1 MKISIIMPVYNAQST
16 VQRMLDSIKNQ
27 TLSDF
32 EVLMINDG
40 CTDSSGKIL
49 DEYACA
55 DARFK
60 VFHKPNGGVSSARQY
75 GLERA
80 KGEYVI
86 HADSDDWIEPT
97 MLEELYSQAKKDDAD
112 VVICDFYY
120 DKGSIQQYVRQQPT
134 TLSPLQV
141 MRDLFQQLHGSCCNK
156 LVKRACYN
164 KFNAQFFSGID
175 YCEDLFF
182 WYQIFSHLSVKIS
195 YLNKAYYHYYCPIG
209 HSSIMGNYNKKFL
222 KMGDMLVN
230 KMEEVLPAGD
240 LKDEAIRRFKIS
252 QKCGAFE
259 HPIYTAE
266 EYYDIYP
273 ECNKYMYNTQ
283 QSKINGLLVWLSFQ
297 RGFYRI
303 ATSLYKLK
311 NIISQKRV
319 R

>member
-97 MLEELYSQAKKDDAD
+97 MLEEMYAKAKEDDAD
-112 VVICDFYY
+112 VVICDFFANTNTE
-120 DKGSIQQYVRQQPT
+120 QQYVVQRPSSTKGQ
-134 TLSPLQV
+134 QV
-141 MRDLFQQLHGSCCNK
+141 MKDLFQQLHGSCCNK
-156 LVKRACYN
+156 FVRRACYN
-164 KFNAQFFSGID
+164 KIGARFFPGID

-182 WYQIFSHLSVKIS
+182 WYQLFSHSNIKVAYLS
-195 YLNKAYYHYYCPIG
+195 KAFYHYYCPTC
-209 HSSIMGNYNKKFL
+209 HSSIMGNYSKKFL
-222 KMGDMLVN
+222 KMGDMLVR
-230 KMEEVLPAGD
+230 KMEEILPTGE
-240 LKDEAIRRFKIS
+240 LKNEAIRRFKIS

-259 HPIYTAE
+259 HPIYSAE
-266 EYYDIYP
+266 
-273 ECNKYMYNTQ
+273 
-283 QSKINGLLVWLSFQ
+283 
-297 RGFYRI
+297 
-303 ATSLYKLK
+303 
-311 NIISQKRV
+311 NIILFIQSAISICTAPRNQKSMV
-319 R
+319 SWFGFLISMAFIG

>member
-97 MLEELYSQAKKDDAD
+97 MLEEMYAKAKEDDAD
-112 VVICDFYY
+112 VVICDFFANTNTE
-120 DKGSIQQYVRQQPT
+120 QQYVVQRPSSTKGQ
-134 TLSPLQV
+134 QV
-141 MRDLFQQLHGSCCNK
+141 MKDLFQQLHGSCCNK
-156 LVKRACYN
+156 LVRRACYN
-164 KFNAQFFSGID
+164 KIGARFFPGID

-182 WYQIFSHLSVKIS
+182 WYQLFSHSNIKVAYLS
-195 YLNKAYYHYYCPIG
+195 KAFYHYYCPTC
-209 HSSIMGNYNKKFL
+209 HSSIMGNYSKKFL
-222 KMGDMLVN
+222 KMGDMLVR
-230 KMEEVLPAGD
+230 KMEEILPTGE
-240 LKDEAIRRFKIS
+240 LKNEAIRRFKIS

-259 HPIYTAE
+259 HPIYSAE
-266 EYYDIYP
+266 EYYSIYP
-273 ECNKYMYNTQ
+273 ECNKYMYSTQ
-283 QSKINGLLVWLSFQ
+283 KSKINGFLVWLSYQ
-297 RGFYRI
+297 HGFYRI
-303 ATSLYKLK
+303 ATFLYKIK
-311 NIISQKRV
+311 NQIRGNKV